1 MLVSTAAMPSRNDPS
16 IITIADSFPALYV
29 RYMFAICSHVGKRDF
44 AMCVS
49 ITPIPDSVRLAV
61 SGDVETVLTVPYD
74 EDERFLVGLSDGT
87 LLIGHYDEAM
97 QCRWEV
103 ARDGAGIVRF
113 DGNAAR
119 VEWRV
124 EWLTVA
130 TFDAN
135 VVEPGLP
142 PAVPLFP
149 ELDRWAA

>member
-1 MLVSTAAMPSRNDPS
+1 
-16 IITIADSFPALYV
+16 
-29 RYMFAICSHVGKRDF
+29 MFLGKRDF

-49 ITPIPDSVRLAV
+49 ITPIPDSVRLRV
-61 SGDVETVLTVPYD
+61 TGDVETVLAAPYD

-87 LLIGHYDEAM
+87 LLMGYYDEAM
-97 QCRWEV
+97 RCRWEV

-113 DGNAAR
+113 DGSAVR

-124 EWLTVA
+124 EWLTIA

>member
-1 MLVSTAAMPSRNDPS
+1 
-16 IITIADSFPALYV
+16 
-29 RYMFAICSHVGKRDF
+29 
-44 AMCVS
+44 MCVS
-49 ITPIPDSVRLAV
+49 ITPIPDSVRLRV
-61 SGDVETVLTVPYD
+61 TGDVETVLAVPYD
-74 EDERFLVGLSDGT
+74 KDERFLVGLSDGT
-87 LLIGHYDEAM
+87 LLMGCYDEAM
-97 QCRWEV
+97 RCRWEV

-113 DGNAAR
+113 DGNAVR

-124 EWLTVA
+124 EWLTIG

>member
-1 MLVSTAAMPSRNDPS
+1 
-16 IITIADSFPALYV
+16 
-29 RYMFAICSHVGKRDF
+29 
-44 AMCVS
+44 MCVS
-49 ITPIPDSVRLAV
+49 ITPIPDSVRLRV
-61 SGDVETVLTVPYD
+61 TGDVETVLAVRYD

-87 LLIGHYDEAM
+87 LLMGYYDKAM

-113 DGNAAR
+113 DGSAVR

-124 EWLTVA
+124 EWLTIG

>member
-1 MLVSTAAMPSRNDPS
+1 
-16 IITIADSFPALYV
+16 
-29 RYMFAICSHVGKRDF
+29 
-44 AMCVS
+44 MCVS
-49 ITPIPDSVRLAV
+49 ITPIPDSVRLAI

-87 LLIGHYDEAM
+87 LLMGHYDEAM
-97 QCRWEV
+97 QCRWEI

-130 TFDAN
+130 TLDAN

-149 ELDRWAA
+149 KLDRWAA

>member
-1 MLVSTAAMPSRNDPS
+1 MERQA
-16 IITIADSFPALYV
+16 V
-29 RYMFAICSHVGKRDF
+29 R
-44 AMCVS
+44 
-49 ITPIPDSVRLAV
+49 V

-74 EDERFLVGLSDGT
+74 EDEQFLMGLSDGT
-87 LLIGHYDEAM
+87 LLMGYYDEGM

-103 ARDGAGIVRF
+103 ARDGVGIVRF
-113 DGNAAR
+113 EGNAA
-119 VEWRV
+119 RV

-149 ELDRWAA
+149 ELDRWAARQ

>member
-1 MLVSTAAMPSRNDPS
+1 
-16 IITIADSFPALYV
+16 
-29 RYMFAICSHVGKRDF
+29 
-44 AMCVS
+44 MCVS
-49 ITPIPDSVRLAV
+49 ITPIPDSVRLRV
-61 SGDVETVLTVPYD
+61 TGDVETVLAVPYD

-87 LLIGHYDEAM
+87 LLMGYYDEAM
-97 QCRWEV
+97 RCHWEV

-113 DGNAAR
+113 DGNAVR

-124 EWLTVA
+124 EWLTIG

-149 ELDRWAA
+149 ELDCWAA